1 MSTTVDAGDAVQS
14 LVSGYESTL
23 SSVSIKAVGSQLIL
37 MSVLSLGTLMAF
49 SFLRPRDKR
58 VYAPKI
64 KYVQT
69 VEEQDPTLNLKPPP
83 EISNGIFS
91 WFSPVLHTH
100 EEAMLQQIG
109 LDGVTFLRC
118 LRLLRSLF
126 LVISILVGGAL
137 LPINVVYNLK
147 EVSADSRNYLSLLT
161 IQNLNGNILWAHVAM
176 VYIITLL
183 VCYFVWYHWKK
194 MILLRQAWFR
204 SDEYQNRIYSR
215 TLMVTQV
222 PKDFRTDEGLV
233 HLMGKLKV
241 DGIKIGQQIDC
252 TSIGRRLDD
261 FPELIEEHNKAVRNL
276 EETLVKYLKGNQLG
290 AKRPQI
296 TKGGFIGC
304 GGETKA
310 SPSRVPQLVKY
321 LRDKIDQKR
330 LDIDALIRKDRQA
343 RKQRKQTKPHGENYG
358 FVTLKTISEAH
369 RIARTHRGRLKELNG
384 ARIQLAPS
392 PQDLIWKNVPL
403 EPNVIAG
410 RKVWGFLCLGVICF
424 LHTLPLLF
432 VSLLANLSSL
442 TVYVAF
448 LRNWKQSSAFG
459 NWTFSVV
466 SGVLPSAIQALFGF
480 FLPLIMRRISRYQG
494 AMTRSRLNRA
504 VIARYFAFMIISNL
518 IIFSLLG
525 VVYNA
530 VAQVIVKVGE
540 HKSASE
546 IFDYLSEIPKDIQ
559 GTYVQQS
566 TYWLTVFPLRG
577 FLVIFEIVQLI
588 KLLLLSVQRLLFA
601 KTPRD
606 IKEYTK
612 PPYFEYAIVLT
623 NMLFL
628 AAIGMVYAPLAPLV
642 CLGVTLVFW
651 VSSAIYKYQLLYVY
665 VSRVESGGKLYNVFI
680 NRLIACA
687 IFMQLLMI
695 LTIGLNR
702 RRYTDVIA
710 TAPAILIAFA
720 FKIFFA
726 RPLEK
731 QFTYYEP
738 SAQEAEEEFQR
749 SLSEKRTNHHEMEKR
764 FLHPALQ
771 SNMLFTVMIHKS
783 QETLARELLSEYP
796 WFNRSRHNPD
806 AIDIKA
812 VKPENLDFNPKKDDL
827 RNEANWETQSIA
839 STQMLEGKHETDSMR
854 NTPDIQA
861 YLEGSTMSR
870 QNSEAGFFGDVP
882 LESSDNLLTSGYQDY
897 QMNERPRRQ
906 TSVARYNQ
914 RVLGDDHIAGAPLLE
929 RQESHGSQR
938 DQQSAYDNQSAYE
951 NNTPY
956 EAPYPP
962 TSFNFRP
969 NGYTPPPMSRTDS
982 QSSLGSR
989 GGPAPGVPSPHAF
1002 R

>member
-1 MSTTVDAGDAVQS
+1 MSATVDAGDAVQS

-23 SSVSIKAVGSQLIL
+23 SSVSIKAVGSQLVL

-49 SFLRPRDKR
+49 SVLRPRDKR
-58 VYAPKI
+58 VYAPKV
-64 KYVQT
+64 KYVQAA
-69 VEEQDPTLNLKPPP
+69 EEQDPTLHLQPPP

-91 WFSPVLHTH
+91 WFSPVLHVA
-100 EEAMLQQIG
+100 EKDMLQQIG

-118 LRLLRSLF
+118 LRLLRVLF
-126 LVISILVGGAL
+126 LAVSILVGGIL

-147 EVSADSRNYLSLLT
+147 KVSANSRNYLSLLT
-161 IQNLNGNILWAHVAM
+161 IQNLDGNILWAHVAV
-176 VYIITLL
+176 VYVITLL
-183 VCYFVWYHWKK
+183 VCYSVWYHWKK

-204 SDEYQNRIYSR
+204 SDEYQQRIYSR

-222 PKDFRTDEGLV
+222 PKEFRTDEGLV

-261 FPELIEEHNKAVRNL
+261 FPELIEEHNEAVRNL
-276 EETLVKYLKGNQLG
+276 EETLVKYLKGNQIG
-290 AKRPQI
+290 TKRPQI
-296 TKGGFIGC
+296 TKGGFLGC
-304 GGETKA
+304 GGETKDA
-310 SPSRVPQLVKY
+310 IKYYSQQVKF
-321 LRDKIDQKR
+321 LRDRIDQKR
-330 LDIDALIRKDRQA
+330 ADIDALIRKDRQA
-343 RKQRKQTKPHGENYG
+343 RKQKKQSKPHGENYG

-369 RIARTHRGRLKELNG
+369 RIARAHRGSLKELGG
-384 ARIQLAPS
+384 ATIQLAPS
-392 PQDLIWKNVPL
+392 PHDLIWKNVPL

-410 RKVWGFLCLGVICF
+410 RKLWGFLVLGVVCF

-448 LRNWKQSSAFG
+448 LRQWKESGQFG

-466 SGVLPSAIQALFGF
+466 SGVLPSVIQAIFGF
-480 FLPLIMRRISRYQG
+480 FLPILMRRLSKYQG
-494 AMTRSRLNRA
+494 ALTRSRLNRA

-530 VAQVIVKVGE
+530 VAQVITQIGE

-546 IFDYLSEIPKDIQ
+546 IFDYLGNIPDNIQ

-612 PPYFEYAIVLT
+612 PPFFEYAIVIT

-628 AAIGMVYAPLAPLV
+628 AAIGLVYAPLAPLV
-642 CLGVTLVFW
+642 CIGVTLVFW

-665 VSRVESGGKLYNVFI
+665 VSRAESGGRLFNVFI

-687 IFMQLLMI
+687 IFMQLLML

-710 TAPAILIAFA
+710 TVPSILILLA
-720 FKIFFA
+720 FKIFMA

-731 QFTYYEP
+731 QFTFYEP
-738 SAQEAEEEFQR
+738 TAQEAEEEFQR
-749 SLSEKRTNHHEMEKR
+749 SLSEKRINHHELEKR

-771 SNMLFTVMIHKS
+771 SNMLFAVMVHKS
-783 QETLARELLSEYP
+783 QEALAREVLSEYP
-796 WFNRSRHNPD
+796 WFNKSRHNPD

-812 VKPENLDFNPKKDDL
+812 VKPENLDFNPAKDDL
-827 RNEANWETQSIA
+827 RNEATWETQSIA
-839 STQMLEGKHETDSMR
+839 STQMLDGKSEFGSMR
-854 NTPDIQA
+854 NSPDINA
-861 YLEGSTMSR
+861 YLERGTMSR
-870 QNSEAGFFGDVP
+870 QNSQSAFGDVP
-882 LESSDNLLTSGYQDY
+882 LESSDNLLQREYEAYVMD
-897 QMNERPRRQ
+897 ERPQRQ
-906 TSVARYNQ
+906 PSVARYNQ
-914 RVLGDDHIAGAPLLE
+914 RAVGDDHIAVAPLLQ
-929 RQESHGSQR
+929 RQESNWSNK
-938 DQQSAYDNQSAYE
+938 QSHYDTQSAYE
-951 NNTPY
+951 QTPFD
-956 EAPYPP
+956 APYPP
-962 TSFNFRP
+962 TSFNFHP
-969 NGYTPPPMSRTDS
+969 NGYAPPAMSRTGS
-982 QSSLGSR
+982 QSSVDSR
-989 GGPAPGVPSPHAF
+989 DGRTHGL

>member
-1 MSTTVDAGDAVQS
+1 MSSTVDAGDAVQS

-126 LVISILVGGAL
+126 LVISVLVGGAL

-215 TLMVTQV
+215 TLMITQV
-222 PKDFRTDEGLV
+222 PKDYRTDEGLV

-241 DGIKIGQQIDC
+241 DGIRIGQQIDC

-296 TKGGFIGC
+296 TKGGFLGC

-310 SPSRVPQLVKY
+310 SPCIAHPYCDAIQYYSQLVKY

-343 RKQRKQTKPHGENYG
+343 RKQRKETKPHGENYG

-369 RIARTHRGRLKELNG
+369 RIARTHRGHLKELNG
-384 ARIQLAPS
+384 AQIQLAPS

-403 EPNVIAG
+403 EPSVIAG
-410 RKVWGFLCLGVICF
+410 RKVWGFICLGVICF

-432 VSLLANLSSL
+432 VSLLANLSSVGHRAVTRAL

-459 NWTFSVV
+459 NW
-466 SGVLPSAIQALFGF
+466 
-480 FLPLIMRRISRYQG
+480 YQG

-504 VIARYFAFMIISNL
+504 VIARYFAFTIISNL
-518 IIFSLLG
+518 IIFSMLG

-530 VAQVIVKVGE
+530 VAQVIIKVGE

-546 IFDYLSEIPKDIQ
+546 IFSYLSDIQ

-612 PPYFEYAIVLT
+612 PPFFEYAIVLT

-702 RRYTDVIA
+702 RQYTDVIA
-710 TAPAILIAFA
+710 TAPSLLIAFA

-738 SAQEAEEEFQR
+738 SAAEAEGEFQR

-796 WFNRSRHNPD
+796 CFNKSRHNPD
-806 AIDIKA
+806 AIDIKS
-812 VKPENLDFNPKKDDL
+812 VRPENLDFNPTKDNL
-827 RNEANWETQSIA
+827 RNEANWDAQSIA

-854 NTPDIQA
+854 HTPDIQA
-861 YLEGSTMSR
+861 YLEGTTMSR
-870 QNSEAGFFGDVP
+870 QNSDAGFFGDVP
-882 LESSDNLLTSGYQDY
+882 LESSDNLLNSGYQEY

-914 RVLGDDHIAGAPLLE
+914 RVVGDDHIAGAPLLE
-929 RQESHGSQR
+929 RQESNWSQR
-938 DQQSAYDNQSAYE
+938 DQQSAYDSQSAYE
-951 NNTPY
+951 NNTPF

-989 GGPAPGVPSPHAF
+989 GGAAPGVPSPHAF